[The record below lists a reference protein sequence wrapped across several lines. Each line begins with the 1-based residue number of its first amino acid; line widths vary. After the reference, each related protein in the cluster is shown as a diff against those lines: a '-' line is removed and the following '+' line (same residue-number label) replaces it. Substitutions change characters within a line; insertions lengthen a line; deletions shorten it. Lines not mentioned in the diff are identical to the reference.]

1 MWLLYMQAAMNIIQS
16 YILLG
21 GANFVRSNA
30 SGVVKIFDVV
40 VGNVK
45 EKGML
50 YTLPVIDSLIQVS
63 YLSSVGMG
71 SVQSD

>member
-1 MWLLYMQAAMNIIQS
+1 MNIIQS
-16 YILLG
+16 YIFFG
-21 GANFVRSNA
+21 GVNFVRLNV

-50 YTLPVIDSLIQVS
+50 YIFFVIDFFIQVF
-63 YLSSVGMG
+63 YLFFVGMG
-71 SVQSD
+71 FV